1 MAFGLY
7 RGTRLPNPYK
17 PTWSLCRKCA
27 RSPRRAPAPHLKKR
41 SGDAEKKR
49 GARPLKS
56 VGCLAESVSSRYS
69 NLRWITSDLDRV
81 HAALGGTSAQR
92 PAIQNLRLP
101 PSRRATVA
109 SSPLDAAL
117 KQRPGR
123 RGGGALRI
131 RSAAWVKISPGH
143 CENAQVR
150 KCDTRSMDLMLR
162 GAHCFLLGTQ
172 AGSGPTGRVPLPVF
186 DAGLSRTRKKD
197 KQIATRTAPLPTPL
211 GWSAR
216 GRSCVHVQQVAL
228 TACFPG
234 CGRAVCL
241 HRLAN

>member
-1 MAFGLY
+1 MIFRRTDQDSINLGSTHRSDVLSNFVMEPHRSSVDSVARAYRIPTSQRGLSAE
-7 RGTRLPNPYK
+7 NV
-17 PTWSLCRKCA
+17 
-27 RSPRRAPAPHLKKR
+27 RSPRWAPAPHQRKR

-56 VGCLAESVSSRYS
+56 AGCLAESVSSRYS

-109 SSPLDAAL
+109 SSPRDAAL
-117 KQRPGR
+117 KQLPGR

-150 KCDTRSMDLMLR
+150 KCDTRSMDLMLW
-162 GAHCFLLGTQ
+162 GAHSVLLGTQ
-172 AGSGPTGRVPLPVF
+172 AGSGPTGAYRC
-186 DAGLSRTRKKD
+186 LSSMLDSVRPEKR
-197 KQIATRTAPLPTPL
+197 
-211 GWSAR
+211 
-216 GRSCVHVQQVAL
+216 
-228 TACFPG
+228 
-234 CGRAVCL
+234 
-241 HRLAN
+241 